1 MKTVYLAG
9 FDVFRKDALAWGEH
23 LKTLCARYG
32 FEGCYPL
39 DKAAPKGLSGPDTAQ
54 WIYEANIALIRRA
67 DIVMANLDDF
77 RGPGEPDSG
86 TAFEVGFAVA
96 LQKPVWGYA
105 ADAGTLLDRV
115 RVSTDDDGDAR
126 DANDYVVENFGLP
139 MNLMLAC
146 SVRLVKG
153 DAEACLAE
161 MAGADRR
168 RAARRAQAQ
177 AQANGDPE
185 D

>member
-1 MKTVYLAG
+1 MKTIYLAG
-9 FDVFRKDALAWGEH
+9 FDVFRKDARAWGEQ
-23 LKTLCARYG
+23 LKALCGRYG
-32 FEGCYPL
+32 FEGLYPL
-39 DKAAPKGLSGPDTAQ
+39 DKALPPGLSGPDAAQ

-105 ADAGTLLDRV
+105 DDAGTLLDRV
-115 RVSTDDDGDAR
+115 RVKTDDDGDGR
-126 DANDYVVENFGLP
+126 DANGYVVEDFGLP

-146 SVRLVKG
+146 SVRLVDG
-153 DAEACLAE
+153 DAEACLAA
-161 MAGADRR
+161 MAEAERR
-168 RAARRAQAQ
+168 RTARRALAL
-177 AQANGDPE
+177 GEGGPE